1 MSGDEVLANLNGRRE
16 GSIME
21 SLDIKVTLAE
31 PDHVMAT
38 MPVGPRTVQQ
48 MGFLHGGASVTL
60 AESIASIGTFLNID
74 PARQTTFGLEIN
86 ANHVRPKREGIVT
99 GEGTPLHKG
108 RTNMGWDIKIRD
120 EDGKLICV
128 SRCTVAIV
136 DRPSPNA
143 ENWTNLSPATKE

>member
-1 MSGDEVLANLNGRRE
+1 MSSEEVLANLNGRRA

-21 SLDIKVTLAE
+21 ALDITVTMAE
-31 PDHVMAT
+31 PDHVIAT

-74 PARQTTFGLEIN
+74 PTRQTTFGLEIN
-86 ANHVRPKREGIVT
+86 ANHLRPKREGIVT
-99 GEGTPLHKG
+99 GEGKPLHKG
-108 RTNMGWDIKIRD
+108 RTNMVWDIKIRD
-120 EDGKLICV
+120 ENGKLICV

-143 ENWTNLSPATKE
+143 EAWKGLSPAAKD